1 MIKYLK
7 FTYKAENILLS
18 NISYNKYRE
27 KKIKIK
33 KKSVKLK
40 PDFVIF
46 LNYNKRIQYVEKCF
60 DSHLI

>member
-27 KKIKIK
+27 KKLKIK
-33 KKSVKLK
+33 KKRVKLK
-40 PDFVIF
+40 PNFVIF
-46 LNYNKRIQYVEKCF
+46 LNYNKRI
-60 DSHLI
+60 